1 MPTCQRL
8 LLIFQS
14 RTNCL
19 KFFKDVLNNLKN
31 SLDEEFPG
39 KGCEGNFAKNEE
51 IGAVEEL
58 VDVGHDEH
66 Q

>member
-1 MPTCQRL
+1 M
-8 LLIFQS
+8 
-14 RTNCL
+14 
-19 KFFKDVLNNLKN
+19 LNNLKN